1 MLLDDCVESLLIF
14 ACSEPYV
21 VAGHPDFI
29 AIEGFSAWIRHTE
42 LVVFDFPDP
51 NLPATRFIDNTED
64 AIRLKE
70 RYPMVAV
77 DDILADK
84 PFTYFALAKAFETL
98 LR

>member
-1 MLLDDCVESLLIF
+1 MFLDDCVESLLIF
-14 ACSEPYV
+14 ASSESYI

-29 AIEGFSAWIRHTE
+29 AIEGLSARIRHTE
-42 LVVFDFPDP
+42 LVVFDFPDS
-51 NLPATRFIDNTED
+51 NLPATRFIDNTEH

-77 DDILADK
+77 DDVLADN